1 MNTTMKRF
9 GLFAGA
15 LSLIAL
21 TACGQDEEVTQAP
34 AEPQAQ
40 VPAAEETAAPR
51 ELTQEEKNAARL
63 DEILAGAW
71 RDEKNRARDVY
82 RNPKETLTFF
92 GLQPDM
98 TVVEVWPGGG
108 WYADIIAPFV
118 KDEGKYYAA
127 GFDPE
132 TDNERIRQSL
142 ANFQKKF
149 VEDPETFGTVTA
161 TVFGPNVGDIAP
173 AGSADMVLTFRNV
186 HNWVPRGYAQEGFVQ
201 MYRALKPG
209 GILGVIDHRLPAGA
223 AVDEKLASGYIPE
236 AMVIELAEK
245 AGFVLDGSSD
255 INNNAKDTADHPFGV
270 WTLPPVL
277 RSAPRG
283 EPADETFDQSKYL
296 EIGESDRFTLRFKKP
311 E

>member
-1 MNTTMKRF
+1 MRSATQNF
-9 GLFAGA
+9 GILISVLGLFALG
-15 LSLIAL
+15 
-21 TACGQDEEVTQAP
+21 ACGQDEEAAQAP
-34 AEPQAQ
+34 AT
-40 VPAAEETAAPR
+40 ETAAPATEDAEAPR
-51 ELTQEEKNAARL
+51 EPTPEEAAAAKL
-63 DEILAGAW
+63 DQILAGDW
-71 RDEKNRARDVY
+71 REEKNRARDVY

-92 GLQPDM
+92 GLQPSM

-108 WYADIIAPFV
+108 WYTDIIAPFV
-118 KDEGKYYAA
+118 KDDGKYYAA

-132 TDNERIRQSL
+132 TDNERIRDSI
-142 ANFQKKF
+142 ANFQKKYIDDA
-149 VEDPETFGTVTA
+149 EKFGTVTV

-209 GILGVIDHRLPAGA
+209 GILGVVDHRLPADVEA
-223 AVDEKLASGYIPE
+223 DEKLESGYIHE
-236 AMVIELAEK
+236 AAVIELAEK

-255 INNNAKDTADHPFGV
+255 INNNKKDTADHPFGV

-283 EPADETFDQSKYL
+283 EPADESFDQSKYQ